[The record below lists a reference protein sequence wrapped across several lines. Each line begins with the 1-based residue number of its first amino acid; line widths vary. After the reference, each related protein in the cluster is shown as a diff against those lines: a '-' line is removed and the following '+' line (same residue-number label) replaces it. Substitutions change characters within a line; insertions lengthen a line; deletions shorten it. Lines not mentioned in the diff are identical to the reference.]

1 MTCRSL
7 LALAWLAL
15 ALPVALHAQDTMAG
29 MDMGSM
35 ENMGGHQHHH
45 APAQPMASPPPPAVA
60 PASGDAS
67 HVPKGTDQPPGSA
80 EPPPV
85 APDLAGSR
93 YWGPEAMEQAHHA
106 MMTERP
112 APLYGAIKMDIA
124 EYQFGTHGDSWRW
137 EGEGWLGDTNRL
149 WVRSRGE
156 GPVGGHLEDAE
167 VEAAYSRAVSPW
179 WNLQAGVRQDL
190 GTGPVRTHAML
201 ALEGLAPYRF
211 ETLVAAYLSDKG
223 QWTGRIEASADERVT
238 RRIVLQPRVE
248 FNLSAQDMP
257 QQRLGAGLTTA
268 ELGFRL
274 RYEFTRKFA
283 PYLGVSWTWAGG
295 RTADYR
301 RIDGE
306 SPAARVFVLGIKSWF

>member
-1 MTCRSL
+1 MTHRCAV
-7 LALAWLAL
+7 ALAALAL
-15 ALPVALHAQDTMAG
+15 ALPAMSHAQDTMPG
-29 MDMGSM
+29 MD
-35 ENMGGHQHHH
+35 MGGHQHHH
-45 APAQPMASPPPPAVA
+45 APAPPRNRRRISQQRLPLRLRRGERRTQGHRPV
-60 PASGDAS
+60 
-67 HVPKGTDQPPGSA
+67 PGSA

-85 APDLAGSR
+85 AHDLAGSR
-93 YWGPEAMEQAHHA
+93 YWDPQAMAQAHHA

-112 APLYGAIKMDIA
+112 APLYGAVKMDIA
-124 EYQFGTHGDSWRW
+124 EYQFGKNGDSWRW

-156 GPVGGHLEDAE
+156 GPVGGRLEDAE
-167 VEAAYSRAVSPW
+167 VEAAYSRAISPW

-211 ETLVAAYLSDKG
+211 ETLAAAYLSDKG
-223 QWTGRIEASADERVT
+223 QWTGRIEASVDERVT

-274 RYEFTRKFA
+274 RYEFSRKFA

-301 RIDGE
+301 RADGE
-306 SPAARVFVLGIKSWF
+306 SPSARVFVLGLKSWF